1 MRDRSMERREP
12 AYDLAE
18 VRRAFSEGHFQATGR
33 ALKHLDRRGWNRST
47 IASCVESLTPA
58 DFHKSQQHLARSGAW
73 LDIYKPVFRGERLY
87 VKFVLQDG
95 GKRYRVLSFCGD
107 GEEH

>member
-1 MRDRSMERREP
+1 MYDGPEESSRP
-12 AYDLAE
+12 AYDL
-18 VRRAFSEGHFQATGR
+18 VIVQRAFSDGHFQVTTR
-33 ALKHLDRRGWNRST
+33 VSIHLDRRGWSRST
-47 IASCVESLTPA
+47 IESCVASLTPA
-58 DFHKSQQHLARSGAW
+58 DFHKSQRHLTRPRAW

-87 VKFVLQDG
+87 VKFTLQED